1 MISFLAVDVFESR
14 SLPADLYEK
23 LEQRPLQAL
32 CACPGKLFVRHSVAK
47 AEMAGLLCR
56 VIVVR
61 MEDSMHLQLS
71 LSKDL

>member
-1 MISFLAVDVFESR
+1 VIYFLAIDVFESR
-14 SLPADLYEK
+14 SLPADLYGK

-56 VIVVR
+56 VIVVKV
-61 MEDSMHLQLS
+61 EDRVLS
-71 LSKDL
+71 PLAISTDL